1 MPKGKRRAGT
11 SGGHDQSRKKTRKV
25 AKAKRPGPAPA
36 APKEVMPSAA
46 NARAAGLEK
55 AKIAKKNDDML
66 GMAEGLLSITKN
78 PHGRSYTLVEN
89 KLFLTATAEL
99 YKEAIIAEQKRYH
112 AAQKFLEAGKE
123 AKNADKLCGKKLKAA
138 MKKAV
143 PKDMST
149 LEVYRKCARRA
160 ACLLHM
166 GHELADAV
174 ATEFFSSADL
184 NMNDQK
190 EWGWE
195 ATIIVNTSENRG
207 KGSEEYID
215 DGRLLSSE
223 VVKAIDS
230 FVDKCHQNGK
240 EGGGTVSARSIG
252 LMLDEKFPDAPVTER
267 AILYA
272 LTNFCNEGLG
282 LKWGK
287 VKNRKCQSDPGR
299 LQVKQTYL
307 RDFAAALKK
316 EESGDY
322 VLVYID
328 GNIST
333 LSIVGC

>member
-11 SGGHDQSRKKTRKV
+11 SGGHDCSRKKTRNV

-89 KLFLTATAEL
+89 K
-99 YKEAIIAEQKRYH
+99 
-112 AAQKFLEAGKE
+112 
-123 AKNADKLCGKKLKAA
+123 
-138 MKKAV
+138 
-143 PKDMST
+143 
-149 LEVYRKCARRA
+149 
-160 ACLLHM
+160 
-166 GHELADAV
+166 
-174 ATEFFSSADL
+174 
-184 NMNDQK
+184 
-190 EWGWE
+190 WGWE
-195 ATIIVNTSENRG
+195 ATIIANTSENRG